1 MNTAD
6 YKAAANKL
14 KDFSH
19 QAKLIYD
26 EQYRVYF
33 FWRQQLRKIIEDAMW
48 SGKFCID
55 QPIVFSS
62 IIPGLSSDEKEVLL
76 YGTSDEPI
84 AKAIMPR
91 FLHI

>member
-1 MNTAD
+1 MTTKD
-6 YKAAANKL
+6 YRAATDKLNK
-14 KDFSH
+14 FSH
-19 QAKLIYD
+19 EVRMIYN

-48 SGKFCID
+48 PGKFCID
-55 QPIVFSS
+55 QPIVFSPT
-62 IIPGLSSDEKEVLL
+62 IPGLSSDEQEVLL